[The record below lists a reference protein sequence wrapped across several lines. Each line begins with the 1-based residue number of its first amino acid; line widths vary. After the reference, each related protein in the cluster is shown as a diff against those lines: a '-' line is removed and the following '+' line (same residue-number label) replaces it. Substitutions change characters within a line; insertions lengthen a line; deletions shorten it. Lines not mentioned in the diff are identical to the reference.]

1 MWVARSLNLIP
12 YLTIWIG
19 GVGCCKYIFLE
30 GMDDEMNEFLDEIY
44 FQTNANTY
52 M

>member
-1 MWVARSLNLIP
+1 MDWWCRLLQV
-12 YLTIWIG
+12 Y
-19 GVGCCKYIFLE
+19 FLE
-30 GMDDEMNEFLDEIY
+30 GMDDEMNEFMDEIY